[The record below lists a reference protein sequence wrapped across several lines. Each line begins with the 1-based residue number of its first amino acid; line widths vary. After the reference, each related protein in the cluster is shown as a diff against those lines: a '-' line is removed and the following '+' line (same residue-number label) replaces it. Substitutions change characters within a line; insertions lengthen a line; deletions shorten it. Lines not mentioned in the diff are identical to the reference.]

1 MKAQLNLTVIGAIMM
16 LSSIFLWGKRLSST
30 YQYVSNNTSYS
41 FDWKTYSYPE
51 GKFQIDLPAKPNVEI
66 DGDYK
71 TITSMG
77 DKQVYRVTF
86 LTKDGYIEDKE
97 DFFQHSFDMYG
108 SIKGEVKK
116 MQENG
121 LQGRYATV
129 KKGIST
135 FLIQVWQSEE
145 RIWTLVCAKQ
155 TGKID
160 EATANK
166 FFDSFKADVSSITT
180 SSIATNIEEDTSP
193 SSNQAASG
201 DLKSYI
207 SSKVIPDLNFLSKA
221 QNWYASTLTDF
232 VTLDAPK
239 FLETINNNKSQVQQ
253 LGFNG
258 KKALEFAQNIDNIK
272 PIASQVIENYLQ
284 TVKNSGS
291 ARFIEGKTKIAFLSD
306 VASLADDFAQLF
318 PNDAGVKSVKTKADT
333 EMQNFVKSAPFISS
347 PYHVQNM
354 NKIVLFTKDVKVGQ
368 ESGASTSEVI
378 APDKGIKAIGYF
390 SKNLLSST
398 NRVHLNIT
406 LKGQYK
412 QVQQLF
418 YWQNGLKDLLEKTGY
433 TEFNFFPDANALNFK
448 SPYQFDPH
456 INVLAYFL
464 AQADGQY
471 EMELAFEIGRKQ
483 NMGGD
488 TKITQTFSLDLSAA
502 NKQKMKALHDAL
514 LQKRIETIM
523 MPKCTD
529 NTGNI
534 GNKEGFAKYGKFLK
548 YTQTDEI
555 GVVRDQSKIG
565 KPIIGKNTGG
575 WAAIERPDGTV
586 ELMKIGLSMP
596 NGQSFWK
603 FTSLSQMPSD
613 YEMVG
618 ATNYHA
624 GKGEFGYLI
633 KKANVAKCQPW
644 E

>member
-1 MKAQLNLTVIGAIMM
+1 MSKKTLHSLLVTLTIWLLFTLHYKAQATPND
-16 LSSIFLWGKRLSST
+16 
-30 YQYVSNNTSYS
+30 
-41 FDWKTYSYPE
+41 DWQTFSYPE
-51 GKFQIDLPAKPNVEI
+51 GAFSIDLPAEPNEEV
-66 DGDYK
+66 DADYK
-71 TITSMG
+71 TITAVG
-77 DKQVYRVTF
+77 GKQVYRVTF
-86 LTKDGYIEDKE
+86 LTNGEGQINDKE
-97 DFFQHSFDMYG
+97 GFFQHSFDMYG
-108 SIKGEVKK
+108 TIKGEVQK
-116 MQENG
+116 MQKNDLE
-121 LQGRYATV
+121 GRYATV
-129 KKGIST
+129 KKGLST
-135 FLIQVWQSEE
+135 FLIQVWQTDS
-145 RIWTLVCAKQ
+145 RIWTLVCARQ

-160 EATANK
+160 EAMAKK
-166 FFDSFKADVSSITT
+166 FFDSFEVDMSGVTVSSV
-180 SSIATNIEEDTSP
+180 ATNIEDDNP
-193 SSNQAASG
+193 SAINKQPASG

-232 VTLDAPK
+232 VKLDAPQ
-239 FLETINNNKSQVQQ
+239 FLETVNNNQAQMAQ

-258 KKALEFAQNIDNIK
+258 KKALEFAQNINNIK

-284 TVKNSGS
+284 KVKNSGN

-306 VASLADDFAQLF
+306 VASLADDFAQIF
-318 PNDAGVKSVKTKADT
+318 PNDAAVTLAQNKAKT

-347 PYHVQNM
+347 PFHVENM
-354 NKIVLFTKDVKVGQ
+354 NKIILFTKNVKVGQ

-378 APDKGIKAIGYF
+378 APDKGTKAIGYF

-398 NRVHLNIT
+398 NKVHLNIT

-433 TEFNFFPDANALNFK
+433 AEFDFFPDANALNFK

-488 TKITQTFSLDLSAA
+488 TKITQTFTLDLSAA
-502 NKQKMKALHDAL
+502 NKQKMKALHEAL

-534 GNKEGFAKYGKFLK
+534 GNKEGFAKYGKLLK

-565 KPIIGKNTGG
+565 KPIIGKNTDG
-575 WAAIERPDGTV
+575 WAAVERPNGDI
-586 ELMKIGLSMP
+586 ELLKIGLSMP
-596 NGQSFWK
+596 NGQTFWK

-624 GKGEFGYLI
+624 GKGVFGYLM

>member
-1 MKAQLNLTVIGAIMM
+1 MKAQLNFTLMGTMM
-16 LSSIFLWGKRLSST
+16 MFSSIFLWSNRSPDTPQYVPNNITYNFDWQT
-30 YQYVSNNTSYS
+30 YQ
-41 FDWKTYSYPE
+41 YPE
-51 GKFQIDLPAKPNVEI
+51 GKFKIDLPAEPSSEV

-71 TITSMG
+71 TITAVG

-86 LTKDGYIEDKE
+86 LTKDGFIEDKE
-97 DFFQHSFDMYG
+97 GFFQHSFDMYG

-121 LQGRYATV
+121 LESRYATV
-129 KKGIST
+129 KKGLST
-135 FLIQVWQSEE
+135 FLIKVWQSDS

-160 EATANK
+160 ETMAER
-166 FFDSFKADVSSITT
+166 FFDSFKVEISGITT
-180 SSIATNIEEDTSP
+180 TSVATNIEDTSP
-193 SSNQAASG
+193 SSKQPASG

-207 SSKVIPDLNFLSKA
+207 NSKVIPDLNFLSKA

-232 VTLDAPK
+232 LELDAPK
-239 FLETINNNKSQVQQ
+239 FLETVNGNKAQMAQ

-284 TVKNSGS
+284 MVKNSGN
-291 ARFIEGKTKIAFLSD
+291 ARFIEGKTRIAFLSD
-306 VASLADDFAQLF
+306 VATLADDFMQIF
-318 PNDAGVKSVKTKADT
+318 PEDAGVKSAKVKAET

-347 PYHVQNM
+347 PFHVQNM
-354 NKIVLFTKDVKVGQ
+354 NDIVLFTKNIKVGQ
-368 ESGASTSEVI
+368 EPGASTTEVV
-378 APDKGIKAIGYF
+378 APDKGTKAIGYF

-433 TEFNFFPDANALNFK
+433 AEFDFFPNPSELNFK

-464 AQADGQY
+464 AQAEGQY

-488 TKITQTFSLDLSAA
+488 TKITKTFTLDLSAA
-502 NKQKMKALHDAL
+502 NKQKIKTLHEAL

-529 NTGNI
+529 NTNNI
-534 GNKEGFAKYGKFLK
+534 GNKDGFAKYGKLLK
-548 YTQTDEI
+548 YTQTDEV

-565 KPIIGKNTGG
+565 KPIIGKATGG
-575 WAAIERPDGTV
+575 WAAVELPDGSV
-586 ELMKIGLSMP
+586 ELLKIGLSMP
-596 NGQSFWK
+596 NGQTFWK
-603 FTSLSQMPSD
+603 FTALSTIPDD

-618 ATNYHA
+618 ATNYHP
-624 GKGEFGYLI
+624 GKGKYGYLM
-633 KKANVAKCQPW
+633 KKENVAKCQIW